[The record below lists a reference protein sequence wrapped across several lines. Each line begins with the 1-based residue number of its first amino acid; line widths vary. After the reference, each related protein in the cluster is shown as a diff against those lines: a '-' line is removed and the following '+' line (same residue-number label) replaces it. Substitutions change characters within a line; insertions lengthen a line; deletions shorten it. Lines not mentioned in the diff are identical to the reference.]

1 MLCGNRICK
10 FLPGFLKRKEDGI
23 VNDVCQAIGTALDEV
38 ITAADKLKAQSMANR
53 LVGYSEYYS
62 SDDRKRDLTLIG
74 SSRFVFKRNGES
86 WDDFETRLQQFP
98 DDVPWFGTEKGII
111 KEIERTGLVVDLIGE
126 MRDDPYRFIVLSL
139 ADQCLVPED
148 QISHVF
154 ALGEE
159 EETVRGSRTFGLTG
173 CEDFI
178 FLVYLSGE
186 TDYSKSGV
194 KTTLKLTKPPY
205 TKAYVF
211 FPGESVAEEVV

>member
-1 MLCGNRICK
+1 MLCGNRIWK
-10 FLPGFLKRKEDGI
+10 FLPGFLKRKEGGI
-23 VNDVCQAIGTALDEV
+23 VNDVCQAIGTAFDEV
-38 ITAADKLKAQSMANR
+38 IKTADKLKPQSMANR

-74 SSRFVFKRNGES
+74 SSRFVFKRNDES

-148 QISHVF
+148 RISHVF

-159 EETVRGSRTFGLTG
+159 EETVRGSRTFGLTE

-186 TDYSKSGV
+186 TDYSKSEV
-194 KTTLKLTKPPY
+194 KTILKSSKPPY